1 MASNTK
7 LYERL
12 RALENAS
19 RVALVKERRR
29 AFNSAPPRYAS
40 PKFMAQGIAYA
51 LQARAFGGLP
61 LAIQSQLSS
70 ITNGKPVQATT
81 PKIKPGTRLL
91 REWHG
96 TTHEVM
102 TTDKG
107 YVWNGTTYRSLTA
120 IARRITGTQWNGR
133 VFFGL
138 KKKRGARD
146 G

>member
-1 MASNTK
+1 MASHTK

-19 RVALVKERRR
+19 RVELVEEWHRVFK
-29 AFNSAPPRYAS
+29 SDPPRYAS

-51 LQARAFGGLP
+51 LQERAFGGLP
-61 LAIQSQLSS
+61 LAIQRQLSS
-70 ITNGKPVQATT
+70 IANGEPMQAKS

-102 TTDKG
+102 ATDKG

-120 IARRITGTQWNGR
+120 IARTITGTQWNGP

-138 KKKRGARD
+138 KRKRGAKD

>member
-12 RALENAS
+12 RALENSS
-19 RVALVKERRR
+19 RVELVEEWHRVFKCG
-29 AFNSAPPRYAS
+29 PPRYAS
-40 PKFMAQGIAYA
+40 PKFMAQAIAYA
-51 LQARAFGGLP
+51 LQERAFGGLSQ
-61 LAIQSQLSS
+61 AIQRQLSS
-70 ITNGKPVQATT
+70 ITNGKPVQATS

-91 REWHG
+91 REWRG

-102 TTDKG
+102 ATDKG

-120 IARRITGTQWNGR
+120 IARTITGTQWNGL

-138 KKKRGARD
+138 KKKRGAKD

>member
-1 MASNTK
+1 MASNSK

-19 RVALVKERRR
+19 RVELVEEWRQLFK
-29 AFNSAPPRYAS
+29 STPPRYAS

-51 LQARAFGGLP
+51 LQERAFGGLSQ
-61 LAIQSQLSS
+61 AIQRQLSS
-70 ITNGKPVQATT
+70 ITNGKSMQATS

-96 TTHEVM
+96 TTHEVIA
-102 TTDKG
+102 TDRG

-120 IARRITGTQWNGR
+120 IARTITGTQWNGP

-138 KKKRGARD
+138 KKKRGAKD

>member
-7 LYERL
+7 LYERI
-12 RALENAS
+12 RALETSS
-19 RVALVKERRR
+19 RVELVEEWHLVFK
-29 AFNSAPPRYAS
+29 SAPPRYAS

-51 LQARAFGGLP
+51 LQERAFGGLS
-61 LAIQSQLSS
+61 LEIQRQLSS
-70 ITNGKPVQATT
+70 IANGKRVQVTSA
-81 PKIKPGTRLL
+81 KIKPGTRLL

-102 TTDKG
+102 ATDKG

-120 IARRITGTQWNGR
+120 IARTITGTQWNGL
-133 VFFGL
+133 VFFGI
-138 KKKRGARD
+138 KNKRGAKD

>member
-7 LYERL
+7 LYEHIS
-12 RALENAS
+12 ALESAS
-19 RVALVKERRR
+19 RVELVEEWRRL
-29 AFNSAPPRYAS
+29 FKSAPPRYAS

-51 LQARAFGGLP
+51 LQERAFGGLSQ
-61 LAIQSQLSS
+61 AIQRQLSS
-70 ITNGKPVQATT
+70 IKVGKPVPAAST
-81 PKIKPGTRLL
+81 KIKPGTRLL

-102 TTDKG
+102 ATDSG

-120 IARRITGTQWNGR
+120 IARTITGTQWNGP

-138 KKKRGARD
+138 KKKRGTKD

>member
-1 MASNTK
+1 MASNSK

-12 RALENAS
+12 RALETSS
-19 RVALVKERRR
+19 RVELVEEWNRFFK
-29 AFNSAPPRYAS
+29 SAPPRYAS
-40 PKFMAQGIAYA
+40 SKFMAQGIAYA
-51 LQARAFGGLP
+51 LQECAFGGLSQ
-61 LAIQSQLSS
+61 AIQRQLAS
-70 ITNGKPVQATT
+70 ISNGKPVQATS

-102 TTDKG
+102 ATDKG

-120 IARRITGTQWNGR
+120 IARTITGTQWNGL

-138 KKKRGARD
+138 KKKRGAED

>member
-19 RVALVKERRR
+19 RVELVEEWHRVFK
-29 AFNSAPPRYAS
+29 SAPPRYAS

-61 LAIQSQLSS
+61 LAIQRQLAG
-70 ITNGKPVQATT
+70 ITNGKPVQAAS

-102 TTDKG
+102 ATDKG
-107 YVWNGTTYRSLTA
+107 YVWNGKTYRSLTA
-120 IARRITGTQWNGR
+120 IARTITGTQWNGPA
-133 VFFGL
+133 FFGL
-138 KKKRGARD
+138 KKKRGAKD

>member
-1 MASNTK
+1 MASNTN

-19 RVALVKERRR
+19 RVELVEEWRLFFK
-29 AFNSAPPRYAS
+29 SDPPRYAS

-51 LQARAFGGLP
+51 LQVRAFGGLP
-61 LAIQSQLSS
+61 RAIQRQLSS
-70 ITNGKPVQATT
+70 IANGEPVQATS

-102 TTDKG
+102 ATDKG
-107 YVWNGTTYRSLTA
+107 YVRNGTTYRSLTA
-120 IARRITGTQWNGR
+120 IARTITGTQWNGLL
-133 VFFGL
+133 FFGL
-138 KKKRGARD
+138 KKKRGAKD

>member
-19 RVALVKERRR
+19 RVELVEEWRQFFK
-29 AFNSAPPRYAS
+29 SDPPRYAS
-40 PKFMAQGIAYA
+40 PKFMAQAIAYA
-51 LQARAFGGLP
+51 LQERAFGGLP
-61 LAIQSQLSS
+61 LAIQRQLSS
-70 ITNGKPVQATT
+70 IANGEAAQAIS

-96 TTHEVM
+96 ATHEVM
-102 TTDKG
+102 ATDKG

-120 IARRITGTQWNGR
+120 IARTITGTQWNGL

-138 KKKRGARD
+138 KKKRGAKD
-146 G
+146 D

>member
-1 MASNTK
+1 MASNNK
-7 LYERL
+7 LYKQL
-12 RALENAS
+12 RALENTS
-19 RVALVKERRR
+19 RAELVDEWHRTFK
-29 AFNSAPPRYAS
+29 SPPPRYAS
-40 PKFMAQGIAYA
+40 PKFMAQGIAYE
-51 LQARAFGGLP
+51 LQTRAFGGLSQ
-61 LAIQSQLSS
+61 AIQRQLAS
-70 ITNGKPVQATT
+70 ISNGKPVQATS

-102 TTDKG
+102 ATDKG

-120 IARRITGTQWNGR
+120 IARTITGTPWNGL

-138 KKKRGARD
+138 KKKRGATD

>member
-12 RALENAS
+12 RALETSS
-19 RVALVKERRR
+19 RVELVAEWNRVFK
-29 AFNSAPPRYAS
+29 SAPPRYAS

-51 LQARAFGGLP
+51 LQERAFGGLS
-61 LAIQSQLSS
+61 LAIQRQLSS
-70 ITNGKPVQATT
+70 IANGKPVQATSE
-81 PKIKPGTRLL
+81 KIKPGTRLL

-102 TTDKG
+102 ATDKG

-120 IARRITGTQWNGR
+120 IARTITGTQWNGL

-138 KKKRGARD
+138 KKKLGAKD